1 MQGEK
6 TKVIHLSVHKN
17 NTGNRED
24 QIQEK
29 DLFQAIIH
37 NKYSQGILSVFI
49 WQAPW
54 KATKQTPFI
63 FFLIQHVGQSGV
75 HISDTSKH
83 SFINTRWRDNKTVIN
98 TA

>member
-1 MQGEK
+1 MNGSQLIN
-6 TKVIHLSVHKN
+6 TSQRADARWVSKVIHLSVHKN

-24 QIQEK
+24 KIQEK
-29 DLFQAIIH
+29 DLFQVIVQ

-54 KATKQTPFI
+54 RLTKQTPFI

-75 HISDTSKH
+75 HISDTSKQFH
-83 SFINTRWRDNKTVIN
+83 
-98 TA
+98 